1 MFGIGKTLARRAAAG
16 FDLAVAAAVRVGM
29 APAEDNAPLD
39 WGYEARVGFLE
50 TLAARY
56 ESLDLGDYFPEPR
69 AVEPISREEGFAVR
83 HLRRTDLSWPATY
96 EPFLPEIRDRYLLT
110 RENGLAHARL
120 FRSDRPRPVAILV
133 HGYLMGR
140 LPIDERLWP
149 IARLDLIG
157 LDSALVVLP
166 FHGRRADPTRTGRPE
181 FPGRDPRI
189 ANEGFRQITGEIGSL
204 AAWLRRE
211 GHPAVGVIGM
221 SLGGYAA
228 ALAATTLPELDFVVP
243 IIPLASLADFA
254 VEQGNLSES
263 PELRA
268 REHALLDRAYRVA
281 SPLARTPLVANERVL
296 VLGGKADRIT
306 PLSHARRLAHHFR
319 APLAAWDGGH
329 LLQFGRAGAWAR
341 VEALVRSA
349 GLV

>member
-1 MFGIGKTLARRAAAG
+1 MFGIRKTLARRAAAG
-16 FDLAVAAAVRVGM
+16 FDRAIAAAVRVGM
-29 APAEDNAPLD
+29 PPAEDNAPLD
-39 WGYEARVGFLE
+39 WGYEARSAFLE
-50 TLAARY
+50 SLAARY
-56 ESLDLGDYFPEPR
+56 ESLSLDDYFPEPS
-69 AVEPISREEGFAVR
+69 AIEPVSSEEGFAVR
-83 HLRRTDLSWPATY
+83 RLRRTDLVWPTRY
-96 EPFLPEIRDRYLLT
+96 QPFLPEISDKYLT
-110 RENGLAHARL
+110 TSENQLAYARL

-149 IARLDLIG
+149 IARLDLAG

-166 FHGRRADPTRTGRPE
+166 FHGRRADPRRSGRPE

-189 ANEGFRQITGEIGSL
+189 ANEGFRQITGEIGAL

-228 ALAATTLPELDFVVP
+228 ALAATTLPKLDFVVP

-254 VEQGNLSES
+254 IEQGSLSES

-281 SPLARTPLVANERVL
+281 SPLARTPLVAKERVL

-329 LLQFGRAGAWAR
+329 LLQFGRAEAWGR
-341 VEALVRSA
+341 VEELVRTA